1 MATLYSRG
9 EPAQTNP
16 SAHAGFAVGH
26 FRPACARKQGQAFS
40 PPFSRARDWIVKKN
54 TKNAL
59 LRGSAALQAL
69 ALMGA
74 GVIAVSIPSFPAF
87 AQGLTSGSLN
97 ASIIDESGEPV
108 SGAAVTVTS
117 TQGFNRS
124 LITDS
129 NGRINISILPLGQY
143 QISVSKE
150 GFESISNSAVEVA
163 LGGSGFNF
171 RLYPTGTEDAIVVT
185 GARAVRIDVSQAATG
200 AVFNVQDTFSRIPV
214 ARSITGIQLLAPQTS
229 FGDTAF
235 DTNVSPANVSISGGS
250 VAENIFYINGM
261 NVTNFRTGVGGG
273 TVPFE
278 FYDQVQVKTGGYQA
292 EYGRATGGAIIAVTR
307 SGSNEMKGGASV
319 YWEPSFLRD
328 ESPNTYAALNQD
340 DKRQNYE
347 GNIWASGPIIKD
359 HLFFFGFFNPR
370 FRSRFDRTT
379 AVSSANNTGGTTT
392 SQSQI
397 YSSNK
402 EPFYGGKLDFIPI
415 DSQRLEV
422 TYFKNNE
429 TERGTFT
436 SLVTNTDAVGNAT
449 NSTSNTP
456 FVTRFGGENL
466 IAKYT
471 GSFTDWLTVSALY
484 GIVDYK
490 RQSDGALPYIVDQRS
505 GTSVQTS
512 GHPDATVENARDKR
526 KLFRFDV
533 DLNFSAFGQHNIRA
547 GFDQERLK
555 AEANEF
561 YSGGLYYLLYPT
573 PTSAS
578 GALGGLIPQGQPYVR
593 ERIRFANG
601 SFKSKNTAFYIQ
613 DSWDITDR
621 LNLGLGVRSE
631 TFQNFAGNGKS
642 FTKLSDQVAPRL
654 SATYDVFG
662 DNRTTLSAFFGRY
675 YLPVAANT
683 NIRLAGNETFTQE
696 YFFLNGIDPA
706 TGLPILGQS
715 VRFDVLSDSNADQAD
730 ARVLTSQNLKPQY
743 QDEIIVG
750 VKQKVGDRWTLGVN
764 YVRKRLKSVLE
775 DADLSWNIA
784 AFCDTQD
791 LDGCR
796 PGETPA
802 AIGGGGD
809 YVLINPGR
817 PIVTYVDLVGDGNL
831 TKITIPA
838 ELTGFPKAK
847 RKYDAVE
854 FTFDR
859 AWDGKFSVS
868 GSYVWAKSRGNYEG
882 GVKSDNGQDDTG
894 LTQDFDEPGW
904 MDGSSGYLPNDRRH
918 TFKVYGSY
926 AVTENFTVGAFAFL
940 QSPRRF
946 GCIGVYDEDVGG
958 AGRAITSLAASW
970 YCRQQT
976 AEPGEID
983 AGDPGGVLG
992 GGVDNSLV
1000 GRGRAFKSDWR
1011 KQIDLN
1017 LVYTL
1022 PVMSGLTLR
1031 ADVFN
1036 VFNWKSKVDFREIGE
1051 TDGGTRDP
1059 NYAKVSGYQTP
1070 RYVRLGAS
1078 IAF

>member
-1 MATLYSRG
+1 MKNISKIGLRRG
-9 EPAQTNP
+9 
-16 SAHAGFAVGH
+16 
-26 FRPACARKQGQAFS
+26 
-40 PPFSRARDWIVKKN
+40 
-54 TKNAL
+54 
-59 LRGSAALQAL
+59 AALQAL
-69 ALMGA
+69 VLMGA
-74 GVIAVSIPSFPAF
+74 GVASLTVVATPAS
-87 AQGLTSGSLN
+87 AQGLTSGSMTTT
-97 ASIIDESGEPV
+97 IVDD
-108 SGAAVTVTS
+108 SGAAVPEATVTVVS
-117 TQGFNRS
+117 DQGFNRT
-124 LITDS
+124 LTTDS
-129 NGRINISILPLGQY
+129 AGRANISILPLGEY
-143 QISVSKE
+143 RISVSKD
-150 GFESISNSAVEVA
+150 GYESISDSPVQVA
-163 LGGSGFNF
+163 LGGSGFSF
-171 RLYPTGTEDAIVVT
+171 RLYPTGTDNAIVVT
-185 GARAVRIDVSQAATG
+185 GARAQLVDVSKAATG
-200 AVFNVQDTFSRIPV
+200 AVFNVQETFSRIPV
-214 ARSITGIQLLAPQTS
+214 PRSITGIQLLAPQTG

-235 DTNVSPANVSISGGS
+235 DNNTSPANVSIGGGS

-278 FYDQVQVKTGGYQA
+278 FYDQVQIKTGGYQA
-292 EYGRATGGAIIAVTR
+292 EYGRATGGAVIAVTR
-307 SGSNEMKGGASV
+307 SGSNEMKGGFSA
-319 YWEPSFLRD
+319 YWEPSGLR
-328 ESPNTYAALNQD
+328 ENSPNTYAALNKD
-340 DKRQNYE
+340 DSRQNYE

-370 FRSRFDRTT
+370 FKSRFDRTT
-379 AVSSANNTGGTTT
+379 AVTSNNANGSTTT
-392 SQSQI
+392 AQSQI

-402 EPFYGGKLDFIPI
+402 EPFFGGKLDFIPV
-415 DSQRLEV
+415 DGHHLEL

-436 SLVTNTDAVGNAT
+436 SFVTNTPAG
-449 NSTSNTP
+449 STTGVQGVSETP
-456 FVTRFGGENL
+456 FVTRYGGQN
-466 IAKYT
+466 IIGKYT
-471 GSFTDWLTVSALY
+471 GELTDWLTVSALY
-484 GIVDYK
+484 GETKYK
-490 RQSDGALPYIVDQRS
+490 RQSDGSKPYIVDQRS
-505 GTSVQTS
+505 GTAVQTS
-512 GHPDATVENARDKR
+512 GHPDATVESARDKR
-526 KLFRFDV
+526 KLFRFDA
-533 DLNFSAFGQHNIRA
+533 DIRFSALGDHNIRA
-547 GFDQERLK
+547 GFDQERLY

-561 YSGGLYYLLYPT
+561 YSGGVYYLMYPT
-573 PTSAS
+573 PGAA
-578 GALGGLIPQGQPYVR
+578 GALGGLIPAGQPYVR
-593 ERIRFANG
+593 ERFRFANG

-613 DSWDITDR
+613 DSWDITDK

-642 FTKLSDQVAPRL
+642 FTKLSDNVAPRL

-662 DNRTTLSAFFGRY
+662 DSRTILSGFFGRY

-696 YFFLNGIDPA
+696 FFYLNGVDPT

-715 VRFDVLSDSNADQAD
+715 VRFDVLSSSNADEAD

-750 VKQKVGDRWTLGVN
+750 VKQKVGDRWTFGLN
-764 YVRKRLKSVLE
+764 YIRKRLKSVLE
-775 DADLSWNIA
+775 DADLSWNISE
-784 AFCDTQD
+784 FCDTQD
-791 LDGCR
+791 MDGCR

-817 PIVTYVDLVGDGNL
+817 DIVTYVDLTGDGNL
-831 TKITIPA
+831 TEITIPGNLA
-838 ELTGFPKAK
+838 GYPKAK

-859 AWDGKFSVS
+859 AWDGRFSVS

-904 MDGSSGYLPNDRRH
+904 MDGSNGYLPNDRRH

-926 AVTENFTVGAFAFL
+926 AVTDSFTVGAFGVL

-946 GCIGVYDEDVGG
+946 GCIGVYDPAVGG
-958 AGRAITSLAASW
+958 AGRAITSLAGSW

-976 AEPGEID
+976 AEPGEIS
-983 AGDPGGVLG
+983 AGDPGGLLG
-992 GGVDNSLV
+992 GGVANSLV
-1000 GRGRAFKSDWR
+1000 GRGNAFKSDWR

-1017 LVYTL
+1017 LVYKL
-1022 PVMSGLTLR
+1022 PVMGGLTLR

-1036 VFNWKSKVDFREIGE
+1036 VFNWKSKVDFREVGE

-1059 NYAKVSGYQTP
+1059 NYAKVTGYQTP

-1078 IAF
+1078 LEF